1 MKMEKAAKT
10 YKARFV
16 INISELGEDDQLT
29 QWYLAFFNTESSLVQ
44 YQSFKRTGNRLLPKA
59 DQNTF
64 WENLRHYWFGYWG
77 I

>member
-29 QWYLAFFNTESSLVQ
+29 QCKTMASKFNVGSPFTIFYMNSLVAPLGLHSI
-44 YQSFKRTGNRLLPKA
+44 YMETLVVVV
-59 DQNTF
+59 
-64 WENLRHYWFGYWG
+64 
-77 I
+77 